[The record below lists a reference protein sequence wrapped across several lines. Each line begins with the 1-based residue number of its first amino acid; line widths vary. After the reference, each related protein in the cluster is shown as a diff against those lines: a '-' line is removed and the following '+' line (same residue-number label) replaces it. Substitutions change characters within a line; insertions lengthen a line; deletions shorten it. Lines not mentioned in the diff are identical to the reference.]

1 MKVSMSM
8 IMIMRMKVSM
18 KVSMKVRESI
28 LLHALALAVA
38 FAEPCACHARDAS
51 HARDVAAQEAV
62 IPFEV
67 WSGQIVVSLRLNG
80 SGAVLRFLFDT
91 GADGMA
97 IRRSLADSLGLTVSH
112 RQNAS
117 VVGGSVQVEI
127 SSANTVHLSDTFA
140 LKGQNIALFPD
151 IKHGLDGVIGL
162 NLAAAHAVGVDFDKK
177 QIRLSAFGAQQREEA
192 AAVIP
197 IADRRGGLVVI
208 QGALNVAGKKE
219 VVGNFIFDTGA
230 AYHLIAFSRF
240 VRKNRLLLTG
250 FQPEGQASTV
260 SMGRATPVFYGKAH
274 SFRLAPDLAF
284 ADMPVTLQASTG
296 AGSAGAPD
304 GAPDGSIGIKLIQ
317 NFNFSIDLQ
326 KKELRLY
333 PRREQQ

>member
-1 MKVSMSM
+1 MKVKVKVK
-8 IMIMRMKVSM
+8 MKM
-18 KVSMKVRESI
+18 
-28 LLHALALAVA
+28 LAFPLAFAVA
-38 FAEPCACHARDAS
+38 FAASCVCKACGVSAPGAL
-51 HARDVAAQEAV
+51 
-62 IPFEV
+62 IPFELRDGSMV
-67 WSGQIVVSLRLNG
+67 IPVRLNG

-97 IRRSLADSLGLTVSH
+97 IRRSLADSLALTVSH

-127 SSANTVHLSDTFA
+127 SSNNTVHLADTFA
-140 LKGQNIALFPD
+140 LENQNIALFPA
-151 IKHGLDGVIGL
+151 IKHGLDGIIGL
-162 NLAAAHAVGVDFDKK
+162 NLAAGYVVGVDFDK
-177 QIRLSAFGAQQREEA
+177 RLLSLSAFGDCRCDDKAV
-192 AAVIP
+192 VIP
-197 IADRRGGLVVI
+197 IADRRGLVIV

-260 SMGRATPVFYGKAH
+260 SMGHATPVFYGKAH

-284 ADMPVTLQASTG
+284 ADMPITMQASTG
-296 AGSAGAPD
+296 AGAGSSSENT
-304 GAPDGSIGIKLIQ
+304 PDGSIGIKLIQ
-317 NFNFSIDLQ
+317 HFSFSIDLQ

-333 PRREQQ
+333 PRSEL